1 MSIETTQEVDETFQQ
16 IWDQNFASDIHPAV
30 IEGYEAIATQ
40 QNDPE
45 GTRST
50 VYITDVTLRDGQ
62 QQRTDVVSTEQR
74 VDVFDAIVQ
83 TGVDRIEIGHLGNS
97 NGDQQLATEI
107 VRQVAARESEDERYR
122 NIKLQVL
129 FGSQEALI
137 KDGIRVL
144 EEAFQEQY
152 GEGWQAV
159 MADKVVVHVYDRLD
173 ENLRNTSS
181 TPYSDAKSAERISH
195 AAQHAIDAGF
205 KHFSISAEAATAETP
220 ETAIQFYRAINAYL
234 IEQGAE
240 TVNVNLANTYG
251 YSPNTTW
258 NTATLAIFDTAVKHG
273 FDSKVTT
280 SIHMHNDV
288 NNAVDFTM
296 AAIVAGFDRVEGT
309 HTGMGERAGNV
320 ASTDVVA
327 RILEQAKHAIDTEK
341 RPDERQSHIASYTGH
356 MSLRRMVA
364 IDESVATNFAHW
376 YRTGEVISEVFGEH
390 AAYRWRRTT
399 IGNPYEHDNGS
410 GPHDQA
416 MAAAVIDPIKNPAY
430 GNYEWFLSVAKIMG
444 RPGTAEL
451 AIGDPKMVD
460 EVTVGNHAG
469 GGKTRAIKEGALIR
483 ANESTIVSASERF
496 NAYTTMIAERA
507 VSGVVIV
514 AA

>member
-1 MSIETTQEVDETFQQ
+1 MSIETTQEVDETFRQ
-16 IWDQNFASDIHPAV
+16 IWDRNIASDMHPAV
-30 IEGYEAIATQ
+30 IEGYEAVVSQ
-40 QNDPE
+40 QHDPE
-45 GTRST
+45 NTRST

-62 QQRTDVVSTEQR
+62 QQRTDVVNTEQR

-107 VRQVAARESEDERYR
+107 VRQVAVREVEDDRYK
-122 NIKLQVL
+122 NVKLQVL

-152 GEGWQAV
+152 GEAWQTA

-181 TPYSDAKSAERISH
+181 TPYSDEKSAERISH

-205 KHFSISAEAATAETP
+205 KYFSISAEAATAETP
-220 ETAIQFYRAINAYL
+220 ETAIQFYRSINTYL
-234 IEQGAE
+234 IGQGAE

-258 NTATLAIFDTAVKHG
+258 NAATLAIFDTAVKYG

-327 RILEQAKHAIDTEK
+327 RILEQAKHTVDNEK
-341 RPDERQSHIASYTGH
+341 HDKQSYIANYAGY

-364 IDESVATNFAHW
+364 IDEAVAANFASW
-376 YRTGEVISEVFGEH
+376 YNTGEIISEVFGEH

-430 GNYEWFLSVAKIMG
+430 GNYEWFLSIANIMG

-469 GGKTRAIKEGALIR
+469 GGKTRAIKEGALTR
-483 ANESTIVSASERF
+483 ADETIVASASERF
-496 NAYTTMIAERA
+496 STYTAMIAQRA
-507 VSGVVIV
+507 VDGVVIV